1 MATLEKI
8 RNKAGLLVGVVGV
21 ALFAFIIGDFLNSGS
36 TYFRQSQEKIITVNG
51 EVINVQ
57 DYQLLV
63 DEMTE
68 VYKMQS
74 GSNNIPEEVY
84 SQVRQSVYDGLVR
97 DIILKEEMGKLGM
110 SVSPEELFDMVQG
123 ENISPMIQQNQMF
136 ANPQTGVFDK
146 MALLNFLKMI
156 DDDNIASYPADQRAQ
171 FVQARNFWLFM
182 EKNIKRQRT
191 EQKYV
196 TLLTKAV
203 AANKLDAR
211 DAFDGTA
218 ESADIVYAMQAYS
231 SIPDSTVTVSKGEM
245 EKLYNQRKEAFKQ
258 TESKVIKYIAVNIV
272 PSQDDYNK
280 AQTEMDNLKQE
291 LATTDRVAEI
301 VNENSEIPYVDAFFA
316 ATNFDPELKQFAT
329 TASIGE
335 VSAPA
340 FENDKYRLFKLID
353 KTTAPDSAKVSHI
366 MIAGET
372 EARMN
377 TLADSLL
384 NVLNNGGDFA
394 ALAATY
400 SVDQSNQ
407 NGGELGWFTEIA
419 ALRNLNE
426 DFKNVVFT
434 APLNKVSL
442 VKSNYGIH
450 LVKVT
455 ERTAPVAKY
464 KIADIDMTV
473 TPSSATYSDIYNSLN
488 HFVSSNN
495 TMEKI
500 DANAQNEGFN
510 LLSNI
515 TITAADQT
523 LGAIKGSRAVVR
535 WAFQNEKG
543 KISDIFECDNKFI
556 VAAVQGTLPEGYR
569 SFASVEP
576 MLRSEVAAQ
585 KKGEQIAQG
594 LKAKNL
600 TSMDA
605 YAQAMNSKLDSV
617 KFVSFS
623 TRRIT
628 DIGVEPKLNA
638 MVALSQV
645 NQVSAPVAGNNGV
658 YVFQTYA
665 KNQDA
670 TEYNEANQ
678 VRSMEA
684 SYMYS
689 VGYQSIESLVNKAK
703 IEDNRIRFY

>member
-8 RNKAGLLVGVVGV
+8 RNKAGLLVMVVGL

-51 EVINVQ
+51 EVINIQ

-74 GSNNIPEEVY
+74 GSNNLPEEGY
-84 SQVRQSVYDGLVR
+84 AQIRQSVYDGLVQ
-97 DIILKEEMGKLGM
+97 DIVLKEEMDKLGM
-110 SVSPEELFDMVQG
+110 AVSPEELFDMVQG

-156 DDDNIASYPADQRAQ
+156 DDDNIAGYPADQQAQ
-171 FVQARNFWLFM
+171 FLQARSFWLFM
-182 EKNIKRQRT
+182 EKNIKRQRA

-196 TLLTKAV
+196 MLLTKAV
-203 AANKLDAR
+203 TANKLDAK
-211 DAFDGTA
+211 DAFDGSSQ
-218 ESADIVYAMQAYS
+218 SADIVYAMQSYA
-231 SIPDSTVTVSKGEM
+231 SIPDSAVVVSKSEM
-245 EKLYNQRKEAFKQ
+245 EKLYNQRKESYKQ

-280 AQTEMDNLKQE
+280 AQVEMDNVKQE
-291 LATTDRVAEI
+291 LASTDKVAEI
-301 VNENSEIPYVDAFFA
+301 VNEYSEIPYVDAFFSA
-316 ATNFDPELKQFAT
+316 SAFDPEMKQFAT
-329 TASIGE
+329 TANISDIYG
-335 VSAPA
+335 PA

-366 MIAGET
+366 MITGQT
-372 EARMN
+372 EAQMN
-377 TLADSLL
+377 SLADSLL

-400 SVDQSNQ
+400 SADQSGQ
-407 NGGELGWFTEIA
+407 NGGELGWFTEVSA
-419 ALRNLNE
+419 VRGLNE
-426 DFKNVVFT
+426 DFKDVVFT
-434 APLNKVSL
+434 ALLNKVTS
-442 VKSNYGIH
+442 VKSNFGIH

-464 KIADIDMTV
+464 KIADVEMTV
-473 TPSSATYSDIYNSLN
+473 TPSSTTYSDIYNALN
-488 HFVSSNN
+488 HFISTNN
-495 TMEKI
+495 TVDKM
-500 DANAQNEGFN
+500 DAKAQEDGYN

-515 TITAADQT
+515 TVTADDQI
-523 LGAIKGSRAVVR
+523 LGTIKNSRPVIR

-543 KISDIFECDNKFI
+543 KISDIFECDNKFV
-556 VAAVQGTLPEGYR
+556 VAAIQGTLPEGYR

-576 MLRSEVAAQ
+576 ELRSEVAAQ
-585 KKGEQIAQG
+585 KKGEQIVQN
-594 LKAKNL
+594 LEAKNL
-600 TSMDA
+600 TSIDA
-605 YAQAMNSKLDSV
+605 YAEAMGSKVDSV
-617 KFVSFS
+617 KFVSFN

-638 MVALSQV
+638 MIALTPVDQL
-645 NQVSAPVAGNNGV
+645 SAPIAGNNGV
-658 YVFQTYA
+658 YVFKTYA

-678 VRSMEA
+678 IRSLE
-684 SYMYS
+684 SSFMYT
-689 VGYQSIESLVNKAK
+689 VGYQSIQSLIEKAK